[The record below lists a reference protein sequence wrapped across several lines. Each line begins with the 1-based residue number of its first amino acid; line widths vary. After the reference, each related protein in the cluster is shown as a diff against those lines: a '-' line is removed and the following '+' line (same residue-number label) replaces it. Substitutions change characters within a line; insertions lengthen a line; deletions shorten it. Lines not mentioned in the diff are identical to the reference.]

1 MKKLFAIIITLLA
14 VLPALADSP
23 KIVAHRGYWKAASG
37 AQNSIEAL
45 AKADTA
51 GIWGAEF
58 DVWLTPDDVLVV
70 NHNRVFKGVNMETSP
85 IDSILAVTLANG
97 ETLPTLEAYLQEA
110 QQHPDLHLVFELK
123 PMVSGIEREDEAA
136 RRVAEMIQAYGLA
149 DRTDIISFSINMC
162 LTFKKVGPKQCEV
175 YYLGGNIAP
184 KEIKRL
190 CLDGIDYSGG
200 DIDAHPDW
208 VQQAHDLGLKVNVWT
223 IDKPESKRRYADMGV
238 DFITTNTP
246 TQTE

>member
-1 MKKLFAIIITLLA
+1 MKKFIAIIMLLA
-14 VLPALADSP
+14 ALPAWADGP

-51 GIWGAEF
+51 GIWGSEF

-70 NHNRVFKGVNMETSP
+70 NHNRVFKGVNMESSP
-85 IDSILAVTLANG
+85 ADSILAVVLANG
-97 ETLPTLEAYLQEA
+97 ETLPTLDAYLQEA
-110 QQHPDLHLVFELK
+110 QKHPDLRLVLELK
-123 PMVSGIEREDEAA
+123 PMISGIEREDEAA
-136 RRVAEMIQAYGLA
+136 RRVAEMITAYGVEN
-149 DRTDIISFSINMC
+149 RTDIISFSINMC
-162 LTFKKVGPKQCEV
+162 LTFKKIGPKTCDV

-200 DIDAHPDW
+200 DLDAHPEW
-208 VQQAHDLGLKVNVWT
+208 IQQAHDLGLKVNVWT
-223 IDKPESKRRYADMGV
+223 IDKPETKQHFTDLGV

-246 TQTE
+246 TN

>member
-1 MKKLFAIIITLLA
+1 MKKILAIAMLLA
-14 VLPALADSP
+14 SLAAWAQGP

-45 AKADTA
+45 AKADTV
-51 GIWGAEF
+51 GVWGTEF

-70 NHNRVFKGVNMETSP
+70 NHNREYQGVNMETSP
-85 IDSILAVTLANG
+85 ADSILAVALANG

-110 QQHPDLHLVFELK
+110 LKHPNLHLVLELK
-123 PMVSGIEREDEAA
+123 PMISGIEREDEAA
-136 RRVAEMIQAYGLA
+136 RRVAEMIKAYGLQ

-162 LTFKKVGPKQCEV
+162 LTFKKVGPKECEV

-190 CLDGIDYSGG
+190 CLDGIDYNGG
-200 DIDAHPDW
+200 DLNGHPEW
-208 VQQAHDLGLKVNVWT
+208 IQQAHDLGLKVNVWT
-223 IDKPESKRRYADMGV
+223 VDKPETKQHFAEMGV

-246 TQTE
+246 TTN